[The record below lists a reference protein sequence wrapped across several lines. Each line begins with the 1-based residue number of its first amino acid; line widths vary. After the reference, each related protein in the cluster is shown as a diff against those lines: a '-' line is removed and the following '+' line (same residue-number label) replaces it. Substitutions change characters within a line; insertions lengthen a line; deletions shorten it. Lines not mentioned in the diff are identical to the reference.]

1 MKNCFLLL
9 LIACQGYVVLAQDI
23 EKKIPYETK
32 SLANTIIKNVI
43 VKTSGGSISLSGAT
57 GQAPRVE
64 TYITG
69 NNGHELTKEEIKTRL
84 DKDYDLEVLVSNNE
98 IHVTAKRKHDGVF
111 NWSNN
116 GLSISF
122 KVFVPKQVAAH
133 LSTSGGSIHL
143 ENLSG
148 DENFNTSGGSLQ
160 IDHLTGMIKGGTSGG
175 SITVSNSGN
184 DIKLETSGGSIHASN
199 CTGTIHL
206 GTSGGSLHMDNLKG
220 TIKAETSGGSIQA
233 NSIEGELITG
243 TSGGSI
249 NLTKMACSL
258 SASTSGGHVSAE
270 LLSVGKYVKFEVSG
284 GGVNLKLPAKQGMD
298 LSLSGSRIN
307 KPANLANFKGEWK
320 KNRVKGSFN
329 GGGIPVKVDASGHI
343 ELSFN

>member
-9 LIACQGYVVLAQDI
+9 LIACQSYAVLAQDN
-23 EKKIPYETK
+23 EKKTPYETK
-32 SLANTIIKNVI
+32 SLANTSIKDVI
-43 VKTSGGSISLSGAT
+43 VKTSGGSISVSGAT
-57 GQAPRVE
+57 GEAPRVE
-64 TYITG
+64 TYIRG

-84 DKDYDLEVLVSNNE
+84 DKDYDIEVSVSNNE
-98 IHVTAKRKHDGVF
+98 VRAIAKRKHEINIGW
-111 NWSNN
+111 NNN

-122 KVFVPKQVAAH
+122 KVFVPKQVATH

-143 ENLSG
+143 DNLSG
-148 DENFNTSGGSLQ
+148 DENFETSGGSLQ
-160 IDHLTGMIKGGTSGG
+160 VDHLTGMIKGGTSGG
-175 SITVSNSGN
+175 SISVSNSGN

-199 CTGTIHL
+199 CTGTIHM
-206 GTSGGSLHMDNLKG
+206 GTSGGSLHMENLKG

-258 SASTSGGHVSAE
+258 SASTSGGHVNVE
-270 LLSVGKYVKFEVSG
+270 MLHTGKYVKLDVSG
-284 GGVNLKLPAKQGMD
+284 GGVNLKLPAKQGVD
-298 LSLSGSRIN
+298 LNLSADRIN
-307 KPANLANFKGEWK
+307 KPADLGSFKGEWEK
-320 KNRVKGSFN
+320 DHVKGSLN
-329 GGGIPVKVDASGHI
+329 GGGVPVKVDASGHI